1 MMKDKAFLSSGR
13 HGLHYSEI
21 AGMYDRAAAR
31 VLMEGWQQRAR
42 RIVAPPGSLLL
53 WNSRTVHT
61 GWRGG
66 PRLAQ
71 AVCLEP
77 ATRRSEAERL
87 SKLRLAALG
96 LPACH
101 WASAGMQ
108 HDMSLGAPGV
118 FAHDTVRARASSV
131 PDRVVLPLRPSI

>member
-1 MMKDKAFLSSGR
+1 MEDMSFRRSGQG
-13 HGLHYSEI
+13 GLHYCEI
-21 AGMYDRAAAR
+21 AEMAHGASVRA
-31 VLMEGWQQRAR
+31 LMKDWQQKAR

-71 AVCLEP
+71 TVCLEP

-108 HDMSLGAPGV
+108 HDMCLNAPGV
-118 FAHDTVRARASSV
+118 FAE
-131 PDRVVLPLRPSI
+131 DRVPPQVRR